1 MRTYSLAEARDNLTA
16 IVRDVEK
23 ITAVELTR
31 RGKAVAVI
39 VSIDEYHRLTR
50 SVGSF
55 STALERFRQQV
66 DLPDMTLGP
75 DIFEGVRDTDPGREP
90 AL

>member
-50 SVGSF
+50 SSGSF

-66 DLPDMTLGP
+66 DLTDMALGP
-75 DIFEGVRDTDPGREP
+75 DIFEGARETDPGREP
-90 AL
+90 SL

>member
-50 SVGSF
+50 PAGSF
-55 STALERFRQQV
+55 SAALERFRRQV
-66 DLPDMTLGP
+66 DLTDMASGP
-75 DIFEGVRDTDPGREP
+75 DIFEGVRDIDPGREP

>member
-23 ITAVELTR
+23 TAAVELTR
-31 RGKAVAVI
+31 RGKPVAVI
-39 VSIDEYHRLTR
+39 LSVDEYRRLTR
-50 SVGSF
+50 PAGSF
-55 STALERFRQQV
+55 STALERFRQEAG
-66 DLPDMTLGP
+66 LADMALGP
-75 DIFEGVRDTDPGREP
+75 ERFEGVRDADPGREP